1 MFLTR
6 HACRILTRT
15 SASSNDATPVGRKA
29 APPLPSKVE
38 ADGEREKKMAL
49 YAELFELD
57 VSGDVRR
64 HAAKQVR
71 CAGGTPLV
79 STTPLNVC
87 GKICFPDELN
97 NLLHQIATGKK
108 PFFVA
113 RREKVALYDRLF
125 SSGTVRSDKL
135 VEGVERVRSGRAK
148 SLVEVEGVEIESS
161 FRPRLGAVEW

>member
-1 MFLTR
+1 MRISAACLAFAALMIGGASSFTL
-6 HACRILTRT
+6 HAPALACRILTRT

-64 HAAKQVR
+64 HAAKQ
-71 CAGGTPLV
+71 
-79 STTPLNVC
+79 
-87 GKICFPDELN
+87 
-97 NLLHQIATGKK
+97 IATGKK

-113 RREKVALYDRLF
+113 RREKVALYDKLF

-161 FRPRLGAVEW
+161 FRPRFGAVEW